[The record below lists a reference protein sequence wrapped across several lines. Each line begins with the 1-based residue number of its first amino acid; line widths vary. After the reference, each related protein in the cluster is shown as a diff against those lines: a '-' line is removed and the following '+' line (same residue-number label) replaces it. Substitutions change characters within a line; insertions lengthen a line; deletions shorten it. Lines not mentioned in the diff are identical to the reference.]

1 MPLASWQS
9 PFLQTTGS
17 TPRLNAPKSR
27 FVNRIYFFYKCF
39 FSRRSC
45 ETFLKNLGCHVVL
58 FHIFHVFII
67 YLLYYIFQI
76 PLFVECI
83 LQIICRFYLISWSKC
98 FFPLHALWCLIDDFY
113 KSVCRIWFLNDER
126 FEQHDAI
133 LHDIFIEETL
143 NHHWFYHLR
152 YTNKYLRW
160 IFMNF
165 KMEHYFK
172 NSNLLHRKG
181 EMRAIIINNIKTL
194 FLIRDSINNALY
206 RRII

>member
-1 MPLASWQS
+1 M
-9 PFLQTTGS
+9 FL
-17 TPRLNAPKSR
+17 LY
-27 FVNRIYFFYKCF
+27 IFYIISFKF
-39 FSRRSC
+39 HYLWNVYYRSYVVFTWFLDRNVFSRC
-45 ETFLKNLGCHVVL
+45 T
-58 FHIFHVFII
+58 I
-67 YLLYYIFQI
+67 
-76 PLFVECI
+76 
-83 LQIICRFYLISWSKC
+83 
-98 FFPLHALWCLIDDFY
+98 ALWCLIDDFY